1 VAVAQ
6 GSAPW
11 GRGLYNARLLHGPPV
26 PSMRPTPLR
35 LFLPAFSLLA
45 LAGCASTNSCGGND
59 AYLKAQE
66 RPRLDLPPG
75 VFGSERIAPIVI
87 PPAAPDPYRLDPE
100 PRCLDY
106 PPQFFARPPAES
118 GSPEAVVRDWGT
130 AWAQRR
136 PDVVMQAYAPSFE
149 ASGKGGSAAFLEERE
164 QQVATGIAPSPTLL
178 NLVVTEDGANRQV
191 VTFTQVFGKEE
202 VRRELTLVRDGQ
214 SWRIESERTL
224 TAP

>member
-1 VAVAQ
+1 MRASCMA
-6 GSAPW
+6 
-11 GRGLYNARLLHGPPV
+11 PPV

-75 VFGSERIAPIVI
+75 VLGSERIAPIVI

-106 PPQFFARPPAES
+106 PPQFFARPPAEP